1 MYTIFNC
8 RKHKTQSGEYRAEIC
23 QSDAQGFPS
32 TDRQVGKD
40 NALRFDYHYAL
51 SFPIMLT
58 NRTENI
64 KV

>member
-1 MYTIFNC
+1 MNE
-8 RKHKTQSGEYRAEIC
+8 SGEHRAETC
-23 QSDAQGFPS
+23 QSNAQGFPS
-32 TDRQVGKD
+32 TDQQVGKD
-40 NALRFDYHYAL
+40 NGLRYDYHYAL